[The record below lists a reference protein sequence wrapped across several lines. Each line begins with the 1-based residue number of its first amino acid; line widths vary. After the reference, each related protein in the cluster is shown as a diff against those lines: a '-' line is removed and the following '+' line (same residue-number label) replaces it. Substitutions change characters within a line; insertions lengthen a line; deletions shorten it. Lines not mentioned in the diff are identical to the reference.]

1 MTARKSIKLLSLRT
15 HDRIKRCVYIFGV
28 IGRLLLCGEQMS
40 DQLTET
46 SRLSGRIKSQE
57 WPHGLDGA

>member
-1 MTARKSIKLLSLRT
+1 MIARKSVKLLSLCA
-15 HDRIKRCVYIFGV
+15 HDRIRRCVYIFGI

-46 SRLSGRIKSQE
+46 NLLSGWIKSEDQS
-57 WPHGLDGA
+57 HGLDGA